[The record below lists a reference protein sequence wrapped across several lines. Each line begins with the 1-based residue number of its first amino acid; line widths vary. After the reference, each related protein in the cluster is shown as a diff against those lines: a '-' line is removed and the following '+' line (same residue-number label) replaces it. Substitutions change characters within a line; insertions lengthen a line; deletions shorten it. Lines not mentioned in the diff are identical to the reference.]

1 MWYGSS
7 CRMREPIVAVGHF
20 ATGNHMLGKLVGKM
34 RACLTWVVFSSS

>member
-20 ATGNHMLGKLVGKM
+20 ATGDHMLGKLVGKM
-34 RACLTWVVFSSS
+34 RACYSMVTGS